1 MNEFNQPSSLPPAG
15 RELAHQEILPNFE
28 IPDSLAVAPDGY
40 TSKQVVKI
48 AGITYRQL
56 DHWDRINFIKPSAK
70 KAKGSGSRREYSYQ
84 DLLRFKVAKRLLDG
98 GVSFQAVM
106 NAFDY
111 MENELGDDILTANLV
126 IEGDQVSYAR
136 DAQEIVDL
144 IQRGQGVLNMVG
156 IPAINTE
163 LEAEVIALFKSEN
176 SADRSDSADGDEKSD
191 GDRDS
196 AVPAEEVPAEDFLAS
211 RAGSEARF

>member
-1 MNEFNQPSSLPPAG
+1 MNALDHPPSQLPAERKLPA
-15 RELAHQEILPNFE
+15 AHQETLPDFE
-28 IPDSLAVAPDGY
+28 MPFSLAAPDGY

-126 IEGDQVSYAR
+126 IEGDQVSYVR

-156 IPAINTE
+156 IPAINNE
-163 LEAEVIALFKSEN
+163 LEAEVIALFS
-176 SADRSDSADGDEKSD
+176 SDADHDLK
-191 GDRDS
+191 
-196 AVPAEEVPAEDFLAS
+196 
-211 RAGSEARF
+211 ARL

>member
-1 MNEFNQPSSLPPAG
+1 MNAFDQLSDMPPAE
-15 RELAHQEILPNFE
+15 RRLPAARQETLPDFE
-28 IPDSLAVAPDGY
+28 MPASPGIVADGY

-56 DHWDRINFIKPSAK
+56 DHWDRIDFIKPSAK

-98 GVSFQAVM
+98 GVSFQAIV

-136 DAQEIVDL
+136 DPQEVLDL

-156 IPAINTE
+156 IPAINSQ
-163 LEAEVIALFKSEN
+163 LEAEVIALFGE
-176 SADRSDSADGDEKSD
+176 GDN
-191 GDRDS
+191 
-196 AVPAEEVPAEDFLAS
+196 LA
-211 RAGSEARF
+211 

>member
-1 MNEFNQPSSLPPAG
+1 MNAIDQPSSLPSAA
-15 RELAHQEILPNFE
+15 RKLAYQETLTNFE
-28 IPDSLAVAPDGY
+28 MPPSTVVPEGY

-48 AGITYRQL
+48 AGVTYRQL

-106 NAFDY
+106 HAFDY
-111 MENELGDDILTANLV
+111 MENELKDDILTANLV
-126 IEGDQVSYAR
+126 IEGDQVTYVR

-156 IPAINTE
+156 IPAINNE
-163 LEAEVIALFKSEN
+163 LEAEVITLFGAGNGDSGSV
-176 SADRSDSADGDEKSD
+176 SAQSTG
-191 GDRDS
+191 
-196 AVPAEEVPAEDFLAS
+196 
-211 RAGSEARF
+211 

>member
-1 MNEFNQPSSLPPAG
+1 MNDMNELMPMNAFDRLSDLSPPEHKLPA
-15 RELAHQEILPNFE
+15 AHQEVLPNFE
-28 IPDSLAVAPDGY
+28 MPASQAIAADGY

-98 GVSFQAVM
+98 GVSFQAIV

-111 MENELGDDILTANLV
+111 MENELGDDILTANLI
-126 IEGDQVSYAR
+126 IEGDQVSYVR
-136 DAQEIVDL
+136 DPQEILDL

-156 IPAINTE
+156 IPAINNQ
-163 LEAEVIALFKSEN
+163 LEAEVIALFSTGN
-176 SADRSDSADGDEKSD
+176 SL
-191 GDRDS
+191 
-196 AVPAEEVPAEDFLAS
+196 V
-211 RAGSEARF
+211 

>member
-1 MNEFNQPSSLPPAG
+1 MNAFDRLSDLSPAERKLPA
-15 RELAHQEILPNFE
+15 AHQETLPDFE
-28 IPDSLAVAPDGY
+28 MPGSPAIVADGY

-98 GVSFQAVM
+98 GVSFQAIV

-126 IEGDQVSYAR
+126 IEGDQVSYVR
-136 DAQEIVDL
+136 DPQEILDL

-156 IPAINTE
+156 IPAINNQ
-163 LEAEVIALFKSEN
+163 LEAEVIALFSTGN
-176 SADRSDSADGDEKSD
+176 DLG
-191 GDRDS
+191 
-196 AVPAEEVPAEDFLAS
+196 
-211 RAGSEARF
+211 